1 MNRKYLGSFNY
12 LFLFCTLLLLV
23 ACTGD
28 AQRKKAPVAAN
39 GLLDLT
45 HWNFNTDGPVKL
57 SGEWEFYWEKIL
69 TGEDVI
75 AEPRPAGMTLIKVP
89 GTWNGQVVR
98 GEKISGSGYATYRLQ
113 VLLGPQTS
121 LMAFKFLSMGTA
133 FDIHVNG
140 QSVSSAGVVGTTL
153 ETMSPEW
160 LPHTAVYRPE
170 TDRLDILLHIS
181 NFNHRKGGA
190 VEVIE
195 FGTDKDIREMRERS
209 LAFDLFLCGSIF
221 IIGLYHLVLFLT
233 RKKDRASLYLS
244 IFCLL
249 ITVYGLLSGER
260 YFAHLFP
267 NTSWEFR
274 VRLTNFTSFMS
285 VPVFLSFIHSLFPQE
300 FKRGF
305 LYALGVP
312 PILLTCLVL
321 VTPARVYSH
330 IIPVYHIT
338 TLLAALYTIYV
349 LIRASTRK
357 REGSFILLAGT
368 CAIVITMVNDVL
380 YDNTVIRT
388 GQFIDLGIFV
398 FIFSQ
403 SVLLSNR
410 FSKAFETVESQT
422 QELTST
428 NFVLRQEIQMRK
440 TMEEAL
446 KESERKYRLIA
457 ENTAD
462 LISVLDM
469 NLHFTYISPASF
481 RFRGFTVEEAMAQT
495 LDQVLTPES
504 MRLSIDIFAK
514 EMQLEASGTADP
526 NRTRILELEE
536 YKKDGS
542 TIWVE
547 VSLSFMRDTEGKP
560 VEILIV
566 TRDIT
571 DRKRAEEEK
580 RLLEERLNRAE
591 KMEALGTLAGGVAH
605 DLNNVL
611 GVVVGYA
618 ELLLIDMDEADSI
631 RPSLVDIMTGG
642 QRAAAIV
649 QDLLTLARRGVSI
662 REVVN
667 LNRIVAECQKTPEFE
682 KLCSYHSSVAIRTHL
697 DPNLLNISGSSLHLT
712 KSLYNL
718 VSNAYEAMATGTSGV
733 VTITTANHYLEKPI
747 YGYDDVREGDYA
759 SLSVSDTG
767 EGILE
772 ADLKRIFE
780 PFYTKKVM
788 GRSGTGLGLAVVW
801 GTVKDHHGYIDV
813 RSEEG
818 KGSTFTLYFPVTRQE
833 ITAEAV
839 ALSISEYMGNGES
852 ILVVDDVEGQRDL
865 AVGMLRRLN
874 YHASSVSSG
883 EEAIAYLKEHQA
895 DLLVLDMIM
904 APGIDGLETYQR
916 ILEIYP
922 RQKAILVSGF
932 SETNRVRE
940 AQHLGAGAYVR
951 KPYVMEKIG
960 VALRDELARR

>member
-1 MNRKYLGSFNY
+1 MTRKYLGSFNY
-12 LFLFCTLLLLV
+12 LFLICAFLLLV
-23 ACTGD
+23 ACTHD
-28 AQRKKAPVAAN
+28 AQRKEAPVAVN

-45 HWNFNTDGPVKL
+45 HWNFDTDGPVKL

-69 TGEDVI
+69 KEADLI
-75 AEPRPAGMTLIKVP
+75 AEPRPEGMTLIKVP
-89 GTWNGQVVR
+89 GTWNGHEVS
-98 GEKISGSGYATYRLQ
+98 GKKISGNGYATYRLK
-113 VLLGPQTS
+113 VLLGPQKS
-121 LMAFKFLSMGTA
+121 PMAFKFLSMGTA

-140 QSVSSAGVVGTTL
+140 KKVSSAGVVGTTL
-153 ETMSPEW
+153 ETMTPEW
-160 LPHTAVYRPE
+160 LPHTAGYTPE
-170 TDRLDILLHIS
+170 NDHMDILLHIS

-195 FGTDKDIREMRERS
+195 FGTEKDIREMRERS
-209 LAFDLFLCGSIF
+209 LALDLFLCGSIF

-233 RKKDRASLYLS
+233 RKKDRASLYLG

-249 ITVYGLLSGER
+249 IAVYGLLSGER
-260 YFAHLFP
+260 YFTHLFP

-300 FKRGF
+300 FKRAF

-312 PILLTCLVL
+312 PILLTCAVL
-321 VTPARVYSH
+321 VTHARVYSH
-330 IIPVYHIT
+330 LIPVYHIM
-338 TLLAALYTIYV
+338 TLLGAIYTIYV
-349 LIRASTRK
+349 LIFAFTRK
-357 REGSFILLAGT
+357 RKGSFILLAGT
-368 CAIVITMVNDVL
+368 CAIVITMINDVL

-403 SVLLSNR
+403 SVLLSIR
-410 FSKAFETVESQT
+410 FSKAFKTVESQT

-428 NFVLRQEIQMRK
+428 NFALKQEIQMRK

-446 KESERKYRLIA
+446 RESEEKYRLIT

-462 LISVLDM
+462 LISILDL
-469 NLHFTYISPASF
+469 NLRFSYISPASM
-481 RFRGFTVEEAMAQT
+481 RFRGFTVEEAMEQT
-495 LDQVLTPES
+495 LDQVLTLDS
-504 MRLSIDIFAK
+504 MRLALTVFEK

-547 VSLSFMRDTEGKP
+547 VSLSFLRDKEGKP
-560 VEILIV
+560 VEIVIV
-566 TRDIT
+566 SRDIS

-611 GVVVGYA
+611 GAVVGYA
-618 ELLLIDMDEADSI
+618 ELLLMDMDKADSI
-631 RPSLVDIMTGG
+631 RPSLVDIMNGG

-649 QDLLTLARRGVSI
+649 QDLLTLARRGVSS

-667 LNRIVAECQKTPEFE
+667 LNRIIADCQQSPEFE
-682 KLCSYHSSVAIRTHL
+682 KLSSYHPSVSIRTDL
-697 DPNLLNISGSSLHLT
+697 EPNLLNIAGSSLHLA

-718 VSNAYEAMATGTSGV
+718 VSNACEAMAKGKSGIM
-733 VTITTANHYLEKPI
+733 TIKTANQYLEKPI
-747 YGYDDVREGDYA
+747 HGYDDVREGDYVF
-759 SLSVSDTG
+759 LSVSDTG

-772 ADLKRIFE
+772 ADMKRIFE

-801 GTVKDHHGYIDV
+801 GTVKDHNGYIDV
-813 RSEEG
+813 QSEEG
-818 KGSTFTLYFPVTRQE
+818 KGSVFTLYFPVTREE
-833 ITAEAV
+833 ITAEAI
-839 ALSISEYMGNGES
+839 ALSVTEYMGNGES
-852 ILVVDDVEGQRDL
+852 VLVVDDVEGQRDL

-874 YHASSVSSG
+874 YRASSVSSG
-883 EEAIAYLKEHQA
+883 DEAIAYLKEYQA
-895 DLLVLDMIM
+895 NLLVLDMIM
-904 APGIDGLETYQR
+904 TPGINGLETYQR
-916 ILEIYP
+916 VLEIHP
-922 RQKAILVSGF
+922 KQKAILVSGF
-932 SETNRVRE
+932 SETERVRE
-940 AQHLGAGAYVR
+940 AQQLGAGTYVK
-951 KPYVMEKIG
+951 KPYLMEKIG
-960 VALRDELARR
+960 VAIRDELARK